1 MGENLISSSQP
12 SSAQP
17 SQIIEDSGATNLTV
31 ATITTSSFEDVKSV
45 FMDANGSAPNF
56 VADLVLS
63 NTLTLGGSVSMNGS
77 NANVTGFNTTFTLD
91 LKVGDIVTVSG
102 AGSAGAD
109 LTAKVTNS
117 ISSNTAM
124 VLGSNSATAV
134 TTVPIVEKEVN

>member
-1 MGENLISSSQP
+1 
-12 SSAQP
+12 
-17 SQIIEDSGATNLTV
+17 
-31 ATITTSSFEDVKSV
+31 
-45 FMDANGSAPNF
+45 MDANGSAPNF
-56 VADLVLS
+56 VADLVLG

-109 LTAKVTNS
+109 LTAKVNS

-124 VLGSNSATAV
+124 VLGSNSATV
-134 TTVPIVEKEVN
+134 CYNCSNSTKKK